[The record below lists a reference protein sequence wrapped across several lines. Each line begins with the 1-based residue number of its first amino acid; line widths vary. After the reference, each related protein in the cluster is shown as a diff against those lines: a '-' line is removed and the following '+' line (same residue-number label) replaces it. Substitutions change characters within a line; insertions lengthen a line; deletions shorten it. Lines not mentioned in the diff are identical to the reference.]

1 MGWLRRK
8 TDDSMDAQA
17 LLAQAHAADP
27 APPVAASFQLTVED
41 VFSIRGRG
49 TVVTGIVAAGEVR
62 VGSAVRLTRA
72 DGTARSV
79 TVDGVEMF
87 RKTVDLARA
96 GDNVGLLLRELSRD
110 DIGRGDVL
118 AG

>member
-8 TDDSMDAQA
+8 AEDSMDAQM

-27 APPVAASFQLTVED
+27 GPAVTGGFRLTVED
-41 VFSIRGRG
+41 VFSITGRG
-49 TVVTGIVAAGEVR
+49 TVVTGRVVAGEVR
-62 VGSAVRLTRA
+62 VGSAVRLTRP
-72 DGTARSV
+72 DGTVRSA

-87 RKTVDLARA
+87 RKTVDTARA
-96 GDNVGLLLRELSRD
+96 GDNVGLLLRDLARD

-118 AG
+118 ST